1 MKILKLTL
9 LLSLFTAT
17 YICFSGCAKV
27 HQDENPIP
35 WSRPADWENKAPGM
49 PNM

>member
-1 MKILKLTL
+1 MMSLKSIL
-9 LLSLFTAT
+9 LLSLFTALS
-17 YICFSGCAKV
+17 IGISGCAKV
-27 HQDENPIP
+27 NQDENPIP